1 MVINHNDEYLGLNSY
16 GMKNIGNIYRNLSTP
31 ALYEETVRRSEGHI
45 AHLGPIVVRTGHYT
59 GRSPEDKFIVK
70 EESSQD
76 KIWWGKSNNKPFK
89 LTKFDYLYHRLLAYL
104 QGKDI
109 FIQDCYAGA
118 DPKYRRNIRII
129 TEYAWHNLFAR
140 NMFIQIQDEKELK
153 KFKPE
158 FTIFTLPRF
167 HATPEIDGTHSDAF
181 IIVNFGKKLIII
193 GGTGYAGEMK
203 KAVFTVLNYLLPQE
217 EVLSMHCAANIGLEG
232 DVALFFG
239 LSGTGKTTLSTD
251 EKRSLIG
258 DDEHGWSDHGI
269 FNFEGGCY
277 AKVIG
282 ISGEQEPQIYGCTRK
297 FGTIL
302 ENVTINVKSRRI
314 DLNDSVFTENTRASY
329 PVAHIEGSI
338 RSGIGPH
345 PQNIFL
351 LSCDAFGLL
360 PPIAMLSPEQAAY
373 YFLQGYTAKVAGTEI
388 GIREP
393 QVVFSPCFGSPFLAL
408 PPIKYADL
416 LLKKIIEH
424 KTKCWMVNTGWIHG
438 GFEKGRRISLPYT
451 RSLIREAISGSLL
464 KNKMEE
470 VPVFDLRIPV
480 SCKGVPSD
488 IMNPVNVWQSGEE
501 YKSEAR
507 IIAKKFIDNFSQFA
521 GDISPKVAESGPKL

>member
-1 MVINHNDEYLGLNSY
+1 MVINSSDNYLGLNSY
-16 GMKNIGNIYRNLSTP
+16 GIKNVGSIYRNLSTP
-31 ALYEETVRRSEGHI
+31 ALYEETVKRSEGHI

-76 KIWWGKSNNKPFK
+76 KIWWGKSNKPFEVV
-89 LTKFDYLYHRLLAYL
+89 KFDYLYHRLLAYL

-118 DPKYRRNIRII
+118 DPQYRRNVRII

-140 NMFIQIQDEKELK
+140 NMFIQIQDEKELEA
-153 KFKPE
+153 FKSE
-158 FTIFTLPRF
+158 FTIFGLPRF

-181 IIVNFGKKLIII
+181 VIVNFGKKLIII

-251 EKRSLIG
+251 DKRSLIG
-258 DDEHGWSDHGI
+258 DDEHGWSDRGV

-277 AKVIG
+277 AKVIR
-282 ISGEQEPQIYGCTRK
+282 ISGEQEPQIYDCTRK

-302 ENVTINVKSRRI
+302 ENVTVDVKSRRI
-314 DLNDSVFTENTRASY
+314 DLDDSVFTENTRASY
-329 PVAHIEGSI
+329 PIAHIEGSV
-338 RSGIGPH
+338 RSGIGDH
-345 PQNIFL
+345 PQNIFM
-351 LSCDAFGLL
+351 LSCDAFGVM

-373 YFLQGYTAKVAGTEI
+373 YYLQGYTAKVAGTEI
-388 GIREP
+388 GISEP

-408 PPIKYADL
+408 PPIKYANL
-416 LLKKIIEH
+416 LLDKIIKH
-424 KTKCWMVNTGWIHG
+424 KANCWMVNTGWVRG
-438 GFEKGRRISLPYT
+438 GFDKGERISLPYT
-451 RSLIREAISGSLL
+451 RALIREAIAGNLA
-464 KNKMEE
+464 KNKMDKDPIFNFMVPASCKE
-470 VPVFDLRIPV
+470 VPSEIL
-480 SCKGVPSD
+480 
-488 IMNPVNVWQSGEE
+488 NPANVWESQEEYYKQAKIIARKFLDNFEQFSGEV
-501 YKSEAR
+501 
-507 IIAKKFIDNFSQFA
+507 
-521 GDISPKVAESGPKL
+521 SPEVMASGPKL